1 MGWGLGGDGWGA
13 KGGESWNGA
22 GPEEKSAKSALRHP
36 RTMSRGHVLMSWGR
50 RRGRRRKRR
59 KRRARKKF
67 RMGGRAKGKEE
78 KYNVT
83 LCGPGAGCE
92 GNQRHL

>member
-1 MGWGLGGDGWGA
+1 MGVRGS
-13 KGGESWNGA
+13 KGGASWNGA
-22 GPEEKSAKSALRHP
+22 SRNEKSAKSALRHA

-50 RRGRRRKRR
+50 RRERRRRKRR

-67 RMGGRAKGKEE
+67 RMGGTKGKEE

-83 LCGPGAGCE
+83 LSGLGAGCE